1 MLNKKCN
8 NSKPDIWFKNHN
20 LTTEADEGTHKNYD
34 IDDEKERE
42 DMFKRHNFNAF
53 RCNLNAPNFDLFKLV
68 GKKNLCI
75 TKLRE
80 KSSK

>member
-8 NSKPDIWFKNHN
+8 NSKPDIWLKNHN
-20 LTTEADEGTHKNYD
+20 LTTKVDDGTHKSYD
-34 IDDEKERE
+34 TDDEKERE
-42 DMFKRHNFNAF
+42 DMFKRHDFKAF
-53 RCNLNAPNFDLFKLV
+53 RCNLNAPYFELFKLV
-68 GKKNLCI
+68 GKINLYI